1 MVVELALSTVAERCA
16 DESERFRTHQE
27 SDSRFCFE
35 LFRRAIVERVDGA
48 WTLLYEQYERLVLKW
63 VYDHPAF
70 ATSGESAA
78 YFLTLAFE
86 RFWQAVTPT
95 KFSDRFN
102 TLGAVLQYL
111 KLCVGGALIDH
122 ARSRQRRATVEPLD
136 KVSYALPSQLNV
148 EKAVADSSAR
158 QSLWQRVLA
167 QAKNEQERT
176 VMEEAFL
183 YDMAAADIAR
193 RHPELFTNVKQVY
206 RVKENLLKRLR
217 RSLAE

>member
-1 MVVELALSTVAERCA
+1 MVGELALSTVAERCA
-16 DESERFRTHQE
+16 DESERYRTQQE
-27 SDSRFCFE
+27 SDSRYCFE
-35 LFRRAIVERVDGA
+35 LFRRAIVERIDAA
-48 WTLLYEQYERLVLKW
+48 WTLLFEQYERLVMKW
-63 VYDHPAF
+63 IYDHPAF
-70 ATSGESAA
+70 ATSGESAD

-95 KFSDRFN
+95 KFSEKFA

-122 ARSRQRRATVEPLD
+122 ARSQQRAGKAQPLD
-136 KVSYALPSQLNV
+136 QVSHFLPSQFNL
-148 EKAVADSSAR
+148 EKAISDRSAR
-158 QSLWQRVLA
+158 QSLWQQVVS
-167 QAKNEQERT
+167 QAKNDQERI

-183 YDMAAADIAR
+183 YDMAAADIAQ
-193 RHPELFTNVKQVY
+193 RHPDLFDNVKQVY